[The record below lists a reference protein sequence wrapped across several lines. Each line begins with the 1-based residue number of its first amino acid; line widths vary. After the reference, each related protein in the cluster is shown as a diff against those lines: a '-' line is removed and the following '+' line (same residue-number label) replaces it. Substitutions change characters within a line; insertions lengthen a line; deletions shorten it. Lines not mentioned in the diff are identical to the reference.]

1 MQLVDHP
8 FVKFDQLKPIYN
20 FTYPLF
26 RTISDKFR
34 SYINYSELID
44 CDKVPRAQSV
54 SLYLHVPFCETI
66 CSFCP
71 FQKGAYKHASQIDD
85 YTDALV
91 REISIKGNFVRS
103 LGGRIRTI
111 YIGGG
116 SPSVLSAENIRKL
129 GSLLHSEFDLT
140 SLDEFTFE
148 CEPKSVTKEKLYA
161 AREIGVNRI
170 SFGIQTFVERF
181 RALFDL
187 TSSREQIENTVH
199 WSQEIIGR
207 VGFDILYGMHGHLS
221 EEFIHDLKRATELQP
236 ETINLYPINNI
247 SITPKLHKLY
257 SVKAMEPSSLAHRQ
271 VLRLFG
277 DTVLRE
283 CGYAPCNGHSYIRD
297 ANCGLLNLA
306 GMCSAD
312 NFRYHKYLHGYHD
325 DYVVGFGASAQ
336 SILGPLITRAN
347 PNRSDYI
354 ADTREHGAPK
364 VHYNWAPTRQSASKA
379 LCMRLPYS
387 GYVEKERIDWRNVD
401 PFVRENLRR
410 VIKAGLVVEDE
421 RCMQLTRTGW
431 QWYSGLMFY
440 LLPQADRAILD
451 DYVAEMLNAP
461 AVLDGATEVFTAA

>member
-34 SYINYSELID
+34 GYINYSELID
-44 CDKVPRAQSV
+44 CDKVPRARSV

-66 CSFCP
+66 CSFCR

-129 GSLLHSEFDLT
+129 GSLLRSE
-140 SLDEFTFE
+140 
-148 CEPKSVTKEKLYA
+148 
-161 AREIGVNRI
+161 
-170 SFGIQTFVERF
+170 
-181 RALFDL
+181 FDL

-199 WSQEIIGR
+199 WSQEIIGC
-207 VGFDILYGMHGHLS
+207 VGFDILYGMHGQLS
-221 EEFIHDLKRATELQP
+221 EEFIHDLKGATELQP

-297 ANCGLLNLA
+297 ANCGPLNLA

-336 SILGPLITRAN
+336 SILGPFITRAN

-354 ADTREHGAPK
+354 ADIREHGAAK

-387 GYVEKERIDWRNVD
+387 GYVAKERIDWRNVD

-421 RCMQLTRTGW
+421 HCMQLTRTGW
-431 QWYSGLMFY
+431 Q
-440 LLPQADRAILD
+440 
-451 DYVAEMLNAP
+451 
-461 AVLDGATEVFTAA
+461 

>member
-8 FVKFDQLKPIYN
+8 FVKFDHLKPVYN

-34 SYINYSELID
+34 GYINYSKLID
-44 CDKVPRAQSV
+44 YDKVPRARSV

-71 FQKGAYKHASQIDD
+71 FQKGAFKHTSQIDD

-116 SPSVLSAENIRKL
+116 SPSVLS
-129 GSLLHSEFDLT
+129 
-140 SLDEFTFE
+140 
-148 CEPKSVTKEKLYA
+148 
-161 AREIGVNRI
+161 
-170 SFGIQTFVERF
+170 
-181 RALFDL
+181 
-187 TSSREQIENTVH
+187 
-199 WSQEIIGR
+199 
-207 VGFDILYGMHGHLS
+207 
-221 EEFIHDLKRATELQP
+221 
-236 ETINLYPINNI
+236 
-247 SITPKLHKLY
+247 
-257 SVKAMEPSSLAHRQ
+257 MEPSSLAHRQ
-271 VLRLFG
+271 VLRLFS

-387 GYVEKERIDWRNVD
+387 GYVAKERIDWRNVD
-401 PFVRENLRR
+401 PFVRENLRH

-421 RCMQLTRTGW
+421 HCMQLTRTGW

-440 LLPQADRAILD
+440 LLPQADRAVLD